1 MINLGGIDFELNT
14 LAPNPTFNYIDEYI
28 ERKMLSGKIRR
39 IYKGKRFN
47 CELVFVYL
55 NEQQISNL
63 YGLLNSQQNNGFIS
77 ATITM
82 PNGSFSGNVNLT
94 IDEGQKRYAYINNKW
109 IWTNWKII
117 IDGVDLIK

>member
-14 LAPNPTFNYIDEYI
+14 LAPNPTFNYVDEYI

-47 CELVFVYL
+47 AELTYGYL
-55 NEQQISNL
+55 TEQQISNL
-63 YGLLNSQQNNGFIS
+63 YGLLNSQQNNGFIN

-82 PNGSFSGNVNLT
+82 PNDTFNGNINIS
-94 IDEGQKRYAYINNKW
+94 IDEGQKRYAYINNQW

>member
-47 CELVFVYL
+47 CELVFGYL

-63 YGLLNSQQNNGFIS
+63 YGLLNSQQKNGFIS